1 MAGTSSARSF
11 SVHNRLHRRRSS
23 RSLSSADAADGPAA
37 PATASAARL
46 GMPFGLYYV
55 VARILPQDCHARFA
69 LARRDGECGSAS
81 APRLGRRTRARSPG
95 TCRRTV
101 VCFLS
106 QRSYPQSTAAIPFVA
121 SGWSELRGGR
131 FALGFGA
138 TPIPSTGFCTTPIL
152 LTRRTQPPA
161 RPTTHLKGT
170 QPAHSPPTKRAVLPI
185 LPNYGMSSP

>member
-1 MAGTSSARSF
+1 MRQCF
-11 SVHNRLHRRRSS
+11 R
-23 RSLSSADAADGPAA
+23 
-37 PATASAARL
+37 TASREAYSRAQPGYLQTNRCVL
-46 GMPFGLYYV
+46 PV
-55 VARILPQDCHARFA
+55 TKILQ
-69 LARRDGECGSAS
+69 
-81 APRLGRRTRARSPG
+81 
-95 TCRRTV
+95 
-101 VCFLS
+101 
-106 QRSYPQSTAAIPFVA
+106 QSTAAIPFVA